1 MMKILREVNFNDELR
16 LSLSH
21 IGPDDFYFVS
31 VDVVYCERFIVN
43 LFKQD
48 FNDKDNALACY
59 NLRRE
64 LIEKL
69 YTKS

>member
-1 MMKILREVNFNDELR
+1 MMETLREVNFNDELI
-16 LSLSH
+16 LSLSY
-21 IGPDDFYFVS
+21 IDSDNLYFVS
-31 VDVVYCERFIVN
+31 VDVVYRERLIVN

-48 FNDKDNALACY
+48 FNDKDKALACY
-59 NLRRE
+59 NLRHE

>member
-1 MMKILREVNFNDELR
+1 MMETLREVNFNYELI
-16 LSLSH
+16 LSLSY
-21 IGPDDFYFVS
+21 IDSDNLYFVS
-31 VDVVYCERFIVN
+31 VDVVYRERVIVN
-43 LFKQD
+43 IFKQD

-59 NLRRE
+59 NLRHE

>member
-1 MMKILREVNFNDELR
+1 MMETLREVNFNDELI
-16 LSLSH
+16 LSLSY
-21 IGPDDFYFVS
+21 IDSDNLYFVS
-31 VDVVYCERFIVN
+31 VDVVYRERLIVN

-59 NLRRE
+59 NLRHE

>member
-21 IGPDDFYFVS
+21 IGPNDLYFVS

-43 LFKQD
+43 IFKQD

-59 NLRRE
+59 SLRHE

>member
-1 MMKILREVNFNDELR
+1 MIETLREVNFNDELR
-16 LSLSH
+16 LSLYY
-21 IGPDDFYFVS
+21 IGSDDFYLVA
-31 VDVVYCERFIVN
+31 VDVVCCRKFIVN

-48 FNDKDNALACY
+48 FNDKANALACY
-59 NLRRE
+59 NLRHE

>member
-1 MMKILREVNFNDELR
+1 MVETLREVNFNDELR
-16 LSLSH
+16 LSLSY
-21 IGPDDFYFVS
+21 IGSDNFYFVS

-48 FNDKDNALACY
+48 FNNKDNALSCY